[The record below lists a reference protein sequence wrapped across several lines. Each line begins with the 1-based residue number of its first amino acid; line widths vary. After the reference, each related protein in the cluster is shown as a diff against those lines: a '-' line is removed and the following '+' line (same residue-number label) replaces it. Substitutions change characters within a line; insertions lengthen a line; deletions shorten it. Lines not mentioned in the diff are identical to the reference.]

1 MSLCVHTNNSISTKF
16 QSLFRMTVAKSSQH
30 FIKNDNHFCC
40 GFCGLKYREELFY
53 HHVKQH
59 HHVKPNSPYC
69 EIEDVDNSDCS
80 MKSESDLSETD
91 EPVTDTQQPYLVDAE
106 IDLPKLDVQNGL
118 NEIILDSGHKGE
130 NDENIAQV
138 VDSESVLEQKV
149 NCSDTPPSSNSDTQR
164 DKISAQLHESQSIS
178 VTSDA
183 LSCKGKLLII
193 PIMRFNEGMLAINP
207 CFSTNKVIVPS
218 NYCDFCNITFRT
230 INEFNSHIRCH
241 GQTFQSIKEFDC
253 SRLYSYTTTRQRDRA
268 QFLFKCCVCPFS
280 SRLKRAIR
288 KHILSFHL
296 MRNSL

>member
-1 MSLCVHTNNSISTKF
+1 MA
-16 QSLFRMTVAKSSQH
+16 RSSQH
-30 FIKNDNHFCC
+30 LITNDSYFSC

-80 MKSESDLSETD
+80 MKSESESESDFSEID
-91 EPVTDTQQPYLVDAE
+91 ELVTDTEQPHLADAE
-106 IDLPKLDVQNGL
+106 IDLPKLVVQSGL
-118 NEIILDSGHKGE
+118 NEIILDSGRHGE
-130 NDENIAQV
+130 NVENIAQV
-138 VDSESVLEQKV
+138 VDSDSVLEQKV
-149 NCSDTPPSSNSDTQR
+149 NCSDIAPLSASDTER

-178 VTSDA
+178 ITSDT

-207 CFSTNKVIVPS
+207 CFSTSKAIVPS
-218 NYCDFCNITFRT
+218 KYCDFCNITFST
-230 INEFNSHIRCH
+230 IKEFNSHLRCH

-253 SRLYSYTTTRQRDRA
+253 SRLYSYTKTRQRDRA

-280 SRLKRAIR
+280 SRLKKAIR

-296 MRNSL
+296 LRNSL